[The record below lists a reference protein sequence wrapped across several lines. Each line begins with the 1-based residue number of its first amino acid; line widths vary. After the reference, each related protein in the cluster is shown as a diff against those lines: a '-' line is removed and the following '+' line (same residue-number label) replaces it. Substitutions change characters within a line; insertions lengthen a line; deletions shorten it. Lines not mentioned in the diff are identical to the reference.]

1 MQKIILASG
10 NAGKLI
16 ELQQI
21 LAEKKI
27 ELLPQA
33 DFAVSDVEETGLSF
47 VENALIKARHACLE
61 TGLSAIADDSGI
73 EVDALN
79 GEPGIHSARYAD
91 LSDVSRDVADKA
103 NNQKLL
109 TELEQVSKADR
120 SARFL
125 CVIVFL
131 RHASDPMPLICAGT
145 WEGRVLF
152 SETGENGFGY
162 DSLFYVPTHDCA
174 SAQLSAEIKNSIS
187 HRGQALRALMRC
199 WNFRP

>member
-1 MQKIILASG
+1 MANG